1 MSTFKPTLAVNAD
14 FTKIQYPVYASP
26 KLDGIRCSIVDG
38 KALSRTL
45 KQIPNKHIYGQLS
58 IKWLNGLDGEL
69 IIGSPTSK
77 TCYTE
82 SVSGVMRHEGEPA
95 YTYYVFDCHDYP
107 DSTYRHRWDYLFE
120 MLGNNKRG
128 HEFQQIC
135 LLEQNLLH
143 NEAEMLAYEAAKVE
157 EGYEGIILRSPEA
170 PYKFG
175 RSTVKEGYLLK
186 VKRFEDSDAEIIGF
200 EEEMYNG
207 NEAEV
212 NELGRT
218 KRSSAQA
225 GKVGKNTLGA
235 FHVRDVVSGIEFSIG
250 TGLTAADRQHFWD
263 NRNDYSGKIVKYK
276 FFAVGVKIA
285 PRHPVFLGMR
295 DAKDM

>member
-1 MSTFKPTLAVNAD
+1 MNTFKPTLAVNAD

-45 KQIPNKHIYGQLS
+45 KPIPNKHIFSQLS
-58 IKWLNGLDGEL
+58 TTELNGLDGEL

-77 TCYTE
+77 TCYNE

-95 YTYYVFDCHDYP
+95 YTYYVFDCHDV
-107 DSTYRHRWDYLFE
+107 SGSFT
-120 MLGNNKRG
+120 KRFRELLTSQG
-128 HEFQQIC
+128 EWTKFPQIC

-186 VKRFEDSDAEIIGF
+186 VKRFEDSEAKIIGF

-207 NEAEV
+207 NEVEI

-276 FFAVGVKIA
+276 FFAVGVKTA